1 MKLLKSAS
9 CFMKQLPGASCF
21 ENIIEQAAFWKPQ
34 QVLIIGLNH
43 LILAMVQEKG
53 TPREHDTPYH

>member
-1 MKLLKSAS
+1 
-9 CFMKQLPGASCF
+9 MKQLPGASCF